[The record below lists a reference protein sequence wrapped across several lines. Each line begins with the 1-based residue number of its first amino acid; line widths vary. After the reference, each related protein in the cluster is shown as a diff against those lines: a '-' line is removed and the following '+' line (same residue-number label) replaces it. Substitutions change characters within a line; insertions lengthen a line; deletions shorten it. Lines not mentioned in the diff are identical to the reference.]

1 VGSARLLDVTRIH
14 EPANND
20 GRFLCLKF
28 GMLALI
34 TSFLKA
40 DVATFGA
47 VLELLQIVAQNM
59 PAVVSLATK
68 PFFS

>member
-1 VGSARLLDVTRIH
+1 
-14 EPANND
+14 
-20 GRFLCLKF
+20 
-28 GMLALI
+28 MLALI